1 MHLRIFKDFKTRVF
15 HVAHDYNRHYMEDNQ
30 TNPPKVTHE
39 RVLLREASGLQEERD
54 VRQGAER
61 APGAGRDTE
70 RDPAAPVGNNNFHG
84 RN

>member
-1 MHLRIFKDFKTRVF
+1 
-15 HVAHDYNRHYMEDNQ
+15 MEDNQ

-61 APGAGRDTE
+61 APGAGRGAE
-70 RDPAAPVGNNNFHG
+70 RGPAAPVGSNNFHG